1 MMNSKELF
9 IDKVVL
15 HLTEGINILY
25 SFFAAEA
32 GSKQVYCVINGHGER
47 EQQNVYMMK
56 ELVKENNMEDTINV
70 LSWKD
75 FNAEV
80 DVIIAEPMGYCLH
93 FDGMLD
99 RII

>member
-1 MMNSKELF
+1 MM
-9 IDKVVL
+9 
-15 HLTEGINILY
+15 
-25 SFFAAEA
+25 
-32 GSKQVYCVINGHGER
+32 R
-47 EQQNVYMMK
+47 

-80 DVIIAEPMGYCLH
+80 DIIIAEPMGYCLH

-99 RII
+99 RIIEARDMFLVKNGLLFPNKLSFKCTAVHD